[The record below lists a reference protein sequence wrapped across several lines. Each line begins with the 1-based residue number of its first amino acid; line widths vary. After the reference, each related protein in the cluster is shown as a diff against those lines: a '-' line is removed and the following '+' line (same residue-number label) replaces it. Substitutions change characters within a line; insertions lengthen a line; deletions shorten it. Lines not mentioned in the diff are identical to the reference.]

1 LKIILIIIVWWHIIG
16 TATIVI
22 VVLVMTPQRQSAEF
36 VFTTWVNNTGWSS
49 SFYVFMLGLL
59 QSQYTLSGYDS
70 AAHMAEETQNA
81 STGGPMGIIMAIVT
95 ASVVGWIFL
104 VGMTFSIGNFET
116 QIVHPAVGVA
126 LSQIFYDSCG
136 QGVAI
141 FLILIILGAQFFCG
155 SALTLASSRMVYA
168 FARDG
173 ALVSSLFFF

>member
-1 LKIILIIIVWWHIIG
+1 
-16 TATIVI
+16 
-22 VVLVMTPQRQSAEF
+22 
-36 VFTTWVNNTGWSS
+36 
-49 SFYVFMLGLL
+49 
-59 QSQYTLSGYDS
+59 
-70 AAHMAEETQNA
+70 
-81 STGGPMGIIMAIVT
+81 MGIIMAIVT
-95 ASVVGWIFL
+95 ASCVGWVFL

-116 QIVHPAVGVA
+116 QIVSPAVGVA

-173 ALVSSLFFF
+173 ALVSCLIFLHAFIMLTIGAVHRKPELLFFPSCASLTLPFFGFLFLLRNNYPMIANVEDAA